1 MTLDYKRRIQHALS
15 RALDVDAGARC
26 PPTLLE
32 AMRHGVLSGGGRV
45 RPILCMAVALAEGGD
60 DWPLT
65 EAAAVAVELLHCASL
80 VHDDLPC
87 FDDAQYRRGQ
97 PTVHAL
103 YGEPTAILVGDAL
116 IVRAF
121 EVIAEA
127 PTLHPRRAMTVLRA
141 LSAGVGAPGGIVAGQ
156 AWESEATVDLMAYH
170 QAKTAALFEA
180 TVIAGAAAAGKETER
195 WRHLGTRLGEA
206 YQVADDLADV
216 LSSPEITGKPTGQ
229 DTAHHRPS
237 AVDSLGVEGAMA
249 RMSQLVEATIEAV
262 PDCPGRAE
270 LVQLVINIAERLYP
284 QRSAALAAG

>member
-1 MTLDYKRRIQHALS
+1 M
-15 RALDVDAGARC
+15 
-26 PPTLLE
+26 
-32 AMRHGVLSGGGRV
+32 
-45 RPILCMAVALAEGGD
+45 
-60 DWPLT
+60 
-65 EAAAVAVELLHCASL
+65 
-80 VHDDLPC
+80 
-87 FDDAQYRRGQ
+87 
-97 PTVHAL
+97 
-103 YGEPTAILVGDAL
+103 
-116 IVRAF
+116 
-121 EVIAEA
+121 
-127 PTLHPRRAMTVLRA
+127 
-141 LSAGVGAPGGIVAGQ
+141 
-156 AWESEATVDLMAYH
+156 
-170 QAKTAALFEA
+170 
-180 TVIAGAAAAGKETER
+180 IAGAAAAGKETER